1 MKLLNPGEDFAR
13 QNGVNDEDVVF
24 VATSNQL
31 RLFASGIRETLEAV
45 EDWEFHTRVGAQ
57 RAELRALGS
66 ELQALLREI
75 PRQPEESN

>member
-1 MKLLNPGEDFAR
+1 MKIINSGEDFAR
-13 QNGVNDEDVVF
+13 QNGIGDEDVVF

-31 RLFASGIRETLEAV
+31 QLFASGIRETLEAV

-66 ELQALLREI
+66 ELQVLLREI
-75 PRQPEESN
+75 PRRPEESN

>member
-1 MKLLNPGEDFAR
+1 MKVIISGEDFAR
-13 QNGVNDEDVVF
+13 QNGITDEDVVF

-45 EDWEFHTRVGAQ
+45 EDWEFHTRVGVQ

-75 PRQPEESN
+75 PKRPKESN